1 MLTGNICKLS
11 NGVTFDALDSDFKL
25 RASLSVTAGLYC
37 TLYNVASNPMFLSLG
52 F

>member
-11 NGVTFDALDSDFKL
+11 NGATFDALDPDFKL

-37 TLYNVASNPMFLSLG
+37 TMWPAI
-52 F
+52 